1 MKKFIFDVDGTL
13 TPSRKQIDT
22 GFFAEFLIFC
32 CKFDTYLVTGSDR
45 DKTVEQ
51 VGSDIYN
58 RCKRVFNC
66 SGADIYD
73 GDKSAYR
80 SNWVPPYELIN
91 FLNDELDYSTFPNKT
106 GNHIEHRPGGI
117 NFSILGRGDDSM
129 KHRDEYVKWDIN
141 TGERVLMSD
150 RIKSEFPNL
159 NIQIG
164 GQTGLDIADTDKS
177 QIIKYFNHR
186 DEIHFFGDMMEEG
199 QNDYPLAK
207 AVQERGGKTYH
218 VKDWEETRTY
228 VNRFSSTF
236 ATGLK
241 YN

>member
-1 MKKFIFDVDGTL
+1 MKKFISDVDGTL